1 MGVAKDGSGQGLMG
15 AARRGRF
22 DNHLQSHQQYS
33 EQSHQQYSEQRDTSS
48 LMRIASG
55 AVSGAV
61 NTCVLLPTNDHAAA
75 NLSSLPAQH

>member
-22 DNHLQSHQQYS
+22 DNHL
-33 EQSHQQYSEQRDTSS
+33 QSHQQYSEQRDTSS